1 MPDTDEAKG
10 AGSGP
15 KLTGPQGSQGYYA
28 VLGVEFGTPTEQIQK
43 KYKRAAILYH
53 PDKVGDDREKIDM
66 FQQLTTAYQVLSK
79 PDAVRAYWEM
89 YRMRCY
95 LFQGPHEPGQPLAP
109 FYLLHVKKADKLGV
123 HQERLLTLDVL
134 AGEMTNWKKDQP
146 HRKTSLAEIK
156 AVRPIGSLPETCTS
170 FSLEFADAAR
180 NYKLQCESPGQ
191 CAAYVSILSAIVDG
205 GSPPQKTDAFF
216 PPRSARKGFVE
227 KKGKGGGD
235 WARRWLLLG
244 AGQLLIF
251 RSMACDALVNAVPLR
266 GHHAACSVALGAD
279 GAWSIKTPDRTW
291 TFRNSKL
298 SIAKEWVKAVQTVL
312 DTMSETTD
320 WLPGG
325 KAQGSLVSSKVI
337 DAASAA
343 AESARGDDIDEE
355 LGPPGTKQLL
365 LDASVEAK
373 AEGIAA
379 SRAATAPAK
388 PPSLADLRGGAN
400 GGGSAGDASARQS
413 TAGGRA
419 SMVSGKLKRWSV
431 TAGNMFGG
439 GGGRRSLFVPAD
451 ASAADPSKFT
461 EELAESRG
469 RALAEHLGKGMVRH
483 HL

>member
-1 MPDTDEAKG
+1 
-10 AGSGP
+10 
-15 KLTGPQGSQGYYA
+15 
-28 VLGVEFGTPTEQIQK
+28 
-43 KYKRAAILYH
+43 
-53 PDKVGDDREKIDM
+53 M

-156 AVRPIGSLPETCTS
+156 AVRPVGSLPETCTS
-170 FSLEFADAAR
+170 FVLEFHSGPQH

-205 GSPPQKTDAFF
+205 GSPPQKTE
-216 PPRSARKGFVE
+216 RTSRRGRRARASSRRRARAAATGR
-227 KKGKGGGD
+227 GGG
-235 WARRWLLLG
+235 LLLG

-266 GHHAACSVALGAD
+266 GHHAACSVALGTD

-355 LGPPGTKQLL
+355 LGPPGTKSC
-365 LDASVEAK
+365 LDASVEARPRASPRRARRPRRRSRRRSPTS
-373 AEGIAA
+373 AEEQTAA
-379 SRAATAPAK
+379 AAPATR
-388 PPSLADLRGGAN
+388 ARG
-400 GGGSAGDASARQS
+400 SRRR
-413 TAGGRA
+413 AGGR
-419 SMVSGKLKRWSV
+419 RWSP
-431 TAGNMFGG
+431 G
-439 GGGRRSLFVPAD
+439 S
-451 ASAADPSKFT
+451 
-461 EELAESRG
+461 
-469 RALAEHLGKGMVRH
+469 
-483 HL
+483 